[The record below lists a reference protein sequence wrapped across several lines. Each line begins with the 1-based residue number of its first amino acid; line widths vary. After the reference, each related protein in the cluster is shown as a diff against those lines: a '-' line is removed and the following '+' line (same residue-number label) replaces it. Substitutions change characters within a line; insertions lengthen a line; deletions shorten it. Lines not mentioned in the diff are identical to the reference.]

1 MTQTT
6 PAPGR
11 PEGPVPTKVM
21 TFWFDERVRPLWFA
35 STPAFDQEVRE
46 RFESTWR
53 AARDGRL
60 NAWEATAEG
69 ALALVLVLDQFPLN
83 MYRGRPEAF
92 ATEARARAVADRA
105 IALGFDRMLDDER
118 RGFLY
123 LPYMHS
129 ESLADQDRSVSLYEA
144 AGLIEG
150 LRWARHHR
158 DIVRRFG
165 RFPHRNAILG
175 RESTSAEVAWLA
187 SEEGYR
193 G

>member
-35 STPAFDQEVRE
+35 STPAF
-46 RFESTWR
+46 
-53 AARDGRL
+53 
-60 NAWEATAEG
+60 
-69 ALALVLVLDQFPLN
+69 
-83 MYRGRPEAF
+83 
-92 ATEARARAVADRA
+92 
-105 IALGFDRMLDDER
+105 
-118 RGFLY
+118 
-123 LPYMHS
+123 
-129 ESLADQDRSVSLYEA
+129 DQDRSVSLYEA

>member
-1 MTQTT
+1 MTPTR
-6 PAPGR
+6 PAPDP
-11 PEGPVPTKVM
+11 PEGPLPTEVV
-21 TFWFDERVRPLWFA
+21 TFWFDARVRPLWFA
-35 STPAFDQEVRE
+35 STPAFDQQVRE

-83 MYRGRPEAF
+83 IYRGRPEAF
-92 ATEARARAVADRA
+92 ATETRARAVADRA
-105 IALGFDRMLDDER
+105 IALGFDRLLDDER
-118 RGFLY
+118 PGFLY
-123 LPYMHS
+123 LPFMHS

-144 AGLIEG
+144 AGLAEG